1 MLMINPVMV
10 IPVADALEKAVAPDP
25 VMVYVPDPVID
36 LVSAPVLANV
46 ALCTAYVEQAN
57 EP

>member
-1 MLMINPVMV
+1 MVNPVMV
-10 IPVADALEKAVAPDP
+10 IPVAEALENAVAPAP
-25 VMVYVPDPVID
+25 VMVYVPDPVMV